1 MKKLIKYSVLSAVT
15 VFAVLSCLLLSGD
28 KLGLCL
34 GFSLI
39 IASLYYEL

>member
-1 MKKLIKYSVLSAVT
+1 MKKLIKYSVLGTAA

-39 IASLYYEL
+39 VASLYYEL

>member
-1 MKKLIKYSVLSAVT
+1 MKKIIKYSILGAAT

-34 GFSLI
+34 GFALI